1 MVTCPNFGCNSMHG
15 CPQTFLTKSTL
26 KSTIL
31 GTMNVTSISKF
42 RKDAK
47 AYFDQVIDDKDVL
60 LITRNDGQTV
70 VVMTLD
76 QYNSK
81 AETDYLNSTI
91 ANRKHLQ
98 KSIADA
104 RAGKVEKHDLIEI

>member
-1 MVTCPNFGCNSMHG
+1 M
-15 CPQTFLTKSTL
+15 K
-26 KSTIL
+26 
-31 GTMNVTSISKF
+31 VTSISKF

-47 AYFDQVIDDKDVL
+47 SYFDRVIDDEDVL

-81 AETDYLNSTI
+81 VETDYLNSSP
-91 ANRKHLQ
+91 ANRKHLE
-98 KSIADA
+98 KSIASL
-104 RAGKVEKHDLIEI
+104 RAGKLEKHDLIEN

>member
-1 MVTCPNFGCNSMHG
+1 
-15 CPQTFLTKSTL
+15 
-26 KSTIL
+26 
-31 GTMNVTSISKF
+31 MNVTSISKF

-47 AYFDQVIDDKDVL
+47 SYFDRVIEDKDVL

-81 AETDYLNSTI
+81 VETDYLNSSPE
-91 ANRKHLQ
+91 NRKHLEE
-98 KSIADA
+98 SISSL
-104 RAGKVEKHDLIEI
+104 RAGRLEKHDLVEE

>member
-1 MVTCPNFGCNSMHG
+1 MFYIHIV
-15 CPQTFLTKSTL
+15 LTDSTL
-26 KSTIL
+26 MSTIK

-47 AYFDQVIDDKDVL
+47 AYFDQVIDNKDVL

-76 QYNSK
+76 QYNSQ
-81 AETDYLNSTI
+81 AETDYLNSSP
-91 ANRKHLQ
+91 ANRKHLES
-98 KSIADA
+98 SITSL
-104 RAGKVEKHDLIEI
+104 RAGRLEEHALIKD